1 MWPNPQFSADLV
13 TFTEEILNEKF
24 HFLCSSICDLDLY
37 RAQKTRTGSLKKACW
52 MMSQKFCK
60 FSEKGLLGIYLTTAG
75 VVEYDSIQK
84 VFMDVSMSSYIENL
98 QLTSSVT
105 W

>member
-1 MWPNPQFSADLV
+1 
-13 TFTEEILNEKF
+13 
-24 HFLCSSICDLDLY
+24 
-37 RAQKTRTGSLKKACW
+37 

-60 FSEKGLLGIYLTTAG
+60 FSEKGLLGIHLTTAG